1 MALLAWIIVPL
12 LLLVAVPHELGHLL
26 MARRF
31 GVTVR
36 EFGLGLPPRAFSVTW
51 NRTRWSVNWLL
62 PFGAFVKLKG
72 EDAGT
77 ECDDFAAL
85 GPGRRSLVVLAGP
98 LANFLVAGVAL
109 LLSGVLVGQPT
120 GLRPVAT
127 PGGETHL
134 QMAYAPLRT
143 PDDLLQGARA
153 LTAASEHTPSVGS
166 QPAMLGWVGLAQV
179 MHELQ
184 DVDIPA
190 LAWFLALLA
199 SLSLG
204 LGVMNL
210 LPIPPLDGGRLF
222 LYAAEAWRQRPLVA
236 PRLMSRLNLAGL
248 AVLVAVFAAVTS
260 TDVLRLLSGQSI
272 LAIH

>member
-36 EFGLGLPPRAFSVTW
+36 EFGLGLPPRAFSLDW
-51 NRTRWSVNWLL
+51 KGTRWSVNWLL

-72 EDAGT
+72 EDHGT
-77 ECDDFAAL
+77 SPDDFAAL
-85 GPGRRSLVVLAGP
+85 PPGRRTLVVLAGP
-98 LANFLVAGVAL
+98 VANLLVAAAAL
-109 LLSGVLVGQPT
+109 LASGLLIGEPT
-120 GLRPVAT
+120 GLRHVVT
-127 PGGETHL
+127 SGGDVHL
-134 QMAYAPLRT
+134 QMVYAPIRT
-143 PDDLLQGARA
+143 PGDLLHGFRA
-153 LTAASEHTPSVGS
+153 LTAASDSASIGS

-179 MHELQ
+179 MDELG
-184 DVDIPA
+184 DVDIPP

-199 SLSLG
+199 SLSMG

-210 LPIPPLDGGRLF
+210 LPIPPLDGGRIF
-222 LYAAEAWRQRPLVA
+222 LYAVESLRRRGPVVA
-236 PRLMSRLNLAGL
+236 PQLMTRLNLAGF
-248 AVLVAVFAAVTS
+248 AVLIAVFAAVTG

>member
-1 MALLAWIIVPL
+1 MALLAWIILPL

-36 EFGLGLPPRAFSVTW
+36 EFGLGLPPRAFSFSW
-51 NRTRWSVNWLL
+51 HGIRWSVGWLL

-72 EDAGT
+72 EDHGT
-77 ECDDFAAL
+77 ARDDFAAL
-85 GPGRRSLVVLAGP
+85 SPGHRTVVVLAGP
-98 LANFLVAGVAL
+98 VANLLVAGAAL
-109 LLSGVLVGQPT
+109 LASGLLIGEPT
-120 GLRPVAT
+120 GLRHVVT
-127 PGGETHL
+127 SSGEAHL
-134 QMAYAPLRT
+134 QMGYAPIRT
-143 PDDLLQGARA
+143 PGDLLHGFRA
-153 LTAASEHTPSVGS
+153 LTAASDSVSLGP
-166 QPAMLGWVGLAQV
+166 QPAVLGWVGLAQV
-179 MHELQ
+179 MDELG
-184 DVDIPA
+184 DVDIPP

-210 LPIPPLDGGRLF
+210 LPIPPLDGGRIF
-222 LYAAEAWRQRPLVA
+222 LYMLESVRRRGPVIAPQR
-236 PRLMSRLNLAGL
+236 MSRINLAGL
-248 AVLVAVFAAVTS
+248 AVLIAVFAAVTG

>member
-1 MALLAWIIVPL
+1 MALLGWIIVPL

-26 MARRF
+26 VARRF

-36 EFGLGLPPRAFSVTW
+36 EFGVGLPPRACSFQW
-51 NRTRWSVNWLL
+51 KGIRWSVNWLL

-72 EDAGT
+72 EDAGSAA
-77 ECDDFAAL
+77 DDFAAL
-85 GPGRRSLVVLAGP
+85 PAGRRALVVLAGP
-98 LANFLVAGVAL
+98 VANLLVAGLAL
-109 LLSGVLVGQPT
+109 LLSGVLIGEPT
-120 GLRPVAT
+120 GLRSAASL
-127 PGGETHL
+127 GGEAHL
-134 QMAYAPLRT
+134 QMSYAPIRSPEGLLR
-143 PDDLLQGARA
+143 GFHS
-153 LTAASEHTPSVGS
+153 LTAASEGVALSH

-179 MHELQ
+179 MQELA
-184 DVDIPA
+184 DVQIPP

-199 SLSLG
+199 SLSIG

-222 LYAAEAWRQRPLVA
+222 LYGVEGVRRRGPVLT
-236 PRLMSRLNLAGL
+236 PHLMTRLNLAGL
-248 AVLVAVFAAVTS
+248 LVLVAVFAAVTG

>member
-1 MALLAWIIVPL
+1 
-12 LLLVAVPHELGHLL
+12 VPHELGHLL

-36 EFGLGLPPRAFSVTW
+36 EFGLGLPPRACSFHW
-51 NRTRWSVNWLL
+51 KGIRWSVGWLL

-72 EDAGT
+72 EDHGSDV
-77 ECDDFAAL
+77 DDFAAL
-85 GPGRRSLVVLAGP
+85 TPARRSLVVLAGP
-98 LANFLVAGVAL
+98 LANLLVACLAL
-109 LLSGVLVGQPT
+109 LLSGLVIGEPT
-120 GLRPVAT
+120 GLRPVVDSVGQA
-127 PGGETHL
+127 HM
-134 QMAYAPLRT
+134 QMAYTPIRT
-143 PDDLLQGARA
+143 PGALLHGFQAI
-153 LTAASEHTPSVGS
+153 SEHPALGS

-179 MHELQ
+179 MQEL
-184 DVDIPA
+184 DAVDIPP

-222 LYAAEAWRQRPLVA
+222 FYALESWRQRPVLS
-236 PRLMSRLNLAGL
+236 PRLMPRLNLLGL
-248 AVLVAVFAAVTS
+248 GLLVLLFAAVTG
-260 TDVLRLLSGQSI
+260 TDLLRLLSGQSI

>member
-1 MALLAWIIVPL
+1 MALLASIILPL

-36 EFGLGLPPRAFSVTW
+36 EFGLGLPPRAFSIQW
-51 NRTRWSVNWLL
+51 KGIRWSVNWLL

-72 EDAGT
+72 EDSGSAV
-77 ECDDFAAL
+77 DDFAAL
-85 GPGRRSLVVLAGP
+85 PPGRRALVVLAGP
-98 LANFLVAGVAL
+98 VANLLVAGVAL
-109 LLSGVLVGQPT
+109 VLSGVLIGEPT
-120 GLRPVAT
+120 GLRHVVT
-127 PGGETHL
+127 SGGDVHL
-134 QMAYAPLRT
+134 QMTYAPIRSPDGLLR
-143 PDDLLQGARA
+143 GFRS
-153 LTAASEHTPSVGS
+153 LTAASEGVSLGE

-179 MHELQ
+179 MQELG
-184 DVDIPA
+184 DVAIPP

-199 SLSLG
+199 SLSIG

-222 LYAAEAWRQRPLVA
+222 LYGLEALRRRGPVVA
-236 PRLMSRLNLAGL
+236 PQLMTRLNLAGL
-248 AVLVAVFAAVTS
+248 VVLVLAFAAVTG
-260 TDVLRLLSGQSI
+260 TDLLRLLSGQSI